1 MTRHEA
7 AEPQDTGT
15 SRVLANGLDLLS
27 LVAQTNGE
35 LSLREIGRQLGL
47 SPTVT
52 HRLVATLHKRNY
64 LQKNPATG
72 RYVIGV
78 ECFRVGRAYT
88 MATGIEGVSK
98 PILQG
103 AAARCG
109 VNCFLGIRKEAN
121 LIYLYDFSGTRRSSV
136 RIAAGTE
143 VPLGVTA
150 MGIAILARLGDAEVE
165 AYFERAAATDR
176 AAFER
181 MSPSLRESIAFA
193 RDKGFALL
201 NSEIFPGVTSVG
213 AAIVPETSDVAA
225 AVSFGFPTDEVAPE
239 RINALGREVRDTAR
253 RIELALAGGRLDT

>member
-1 MTRHEA
+1 MTRHES

-52 HRLVATLHKRNY
+52 HRLVSTLHKRNF
-64 LQKNPATG
+64 LHKNPATG

-98 PILQG
+98 PILQE
-103 AAARCG
+103 AATRFG
-109 VNCFLGIRKEAN
+109 VNCFLGIRKETT

-136 RIAAGTE
+136 RIASGTE

-150 MGIAILARLGDAEVE
+150 MGIAILARLGESQVAS
-165 AYFERAAATDR
+165 YLERAADTDR

-181 MSPSLRESIAFA
+181 MSPSLDESIAQA
-193 RDKGFALL
+193 RERGFALL
-201 NSEIFPGVTSVG
+201 RSEIFPGVTSVG
-213 AAIVPETSDVAA
+213 AAILPCTSDAA
-225 AVSFGFPTDEVAPE
+225 AAISFGFPTEQAAQE
-239 RINALGREVRDTAR
+239 RVEALGLHVRETAT
-253 RIELALAGGRLDT
+253 RIERALSATPR